1 MVRLTP
7 RRPLPL
13 FYNDHFKVPLPP
25 NHRFPMAKYGLVR
38 HGLQRELEPLSLAT
52 FHESPLAT
60 LEELKICHTSSYV
73 ENYVHG
79 RLTDEEN
86 RRVGFPWSTASVNR
100 SLSSTGGTIA
110 ATRAVCEVP
119 GTSVAG
125 HLAGG
130 THHAFADRGEGYC
143 VFNDI
148 AVAALVALRD
158 YPDAVSRVLI
168 VDLDVHQGNGCA
180 VIFADEPRVTTL
192 SVHCGANYF
201 SARQRSDV
209 DIEVPD
215 GAGDDEYL
223 QLLRLHLP
231 PLFEATRPQLTFFQ
245 AGVDPHEQDAIGRLR
260 LSSAGLKRR
269 NKLVF
274 DLAAKHRTKMVVT
287 MGGGY
292 PRNPGRQPLE
302 QWVMSAPFHA
312 VVQCHMDVYRAAA
325 AANARGFGAST
336 AQA

>member
-1 MVRLTP
+1 MVRLS

-13 FYNDHFKVPLPP
+13 FYNDHFHVPLPAG
-25 NHRFPMAKYGLVR
+25 HRFPMSKYAMVR
-38 HGLQRELEPLSLAT
+38 HGLQRELEPRSLAS
-52 FHESPLAT
+52 FHPSPLAT
-60 LEELKICHTSSYV
+60 LDELTTCHTHEYV
-73 ENYVHG
+73 NKYLTG
-79 RLTDEEN
+79 RLTEAEN
-86 RRVGFPWSTASVNR
+86 RRVGFPWSRASVER

-110 ATRAVCEVP
+110 AARAVCESP
-119 GTSVAG
+119 STMLAG

-158 YPDAVSRVLI
+158 YGDAVQRILI

-201 SARQRSDV
+201 SARQHSDV

-223 QLLRLHLP
+223 QLLRSHLP
-231 PLFEATRPQLTFFQ
+231 PLFEATQPQLTFYQ

-292 PRNPGRQPLE
+292 PKNPGRQPLE
-302 QWVMSAPFHA
+302 QWVMSPPFHA

-325 AANARGFGAST
+325 AANARGLGANT
-336 AQA
+336 AQG